1 MEWILHI
8 YYWCIFPV
16 MTMTRTKLPVPAE
29 TVSGLLAFCLNL
41 YESVYWLGGYSTV
54 LSVHVP
60 RESSILN
67 STVLDVE
74 GR

>member
-1 MEWILHI
+1 
-8 YYWCIFPV
+8 

-41 YESVYWLGGYSTV
+41 YESVYWLGGYSTI
-54 LSVHVP
+54 
-60 RESSILN
+60 RTR
-67 STVLDVE
+67 STGKQHTQQYRDVE